1 MSNKKTAAAVTDIP
15 EAVATAPE
23 VTAAV
28 TDIPEAVAP
37 APEVTADPADPA
49 NIPPTAYIIRA
60 LRPQGIWRAGRFWG
74 PDEVTV
80 RADQF
85 TPEQEVKLITEPLL
99 LAVPLIETQE

>member
-1 MSNKKTAAAVTDIP
+1 MSSKKPAAAVTDTP

-23 VTAAV
+23 VTA
-28 TDIPEAVAP
+28 
-37 APEVTADPADPA
+37 DPA
-49 NIPPTAYIIRA
+49 NIPPSAFTIRA

-85 TPEQEVKLITEPLL
+85 TPEQEVQLITEPLL
-99 LAVPLIETQE
+99 LTLPLIETQE